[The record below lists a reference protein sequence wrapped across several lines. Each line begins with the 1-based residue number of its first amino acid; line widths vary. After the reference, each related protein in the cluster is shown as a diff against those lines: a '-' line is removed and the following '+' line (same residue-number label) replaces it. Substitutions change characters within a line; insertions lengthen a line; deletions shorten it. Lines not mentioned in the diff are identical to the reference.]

1 MAYVRVVI
9 SNVLC
14 NNLAVLC
21 FDTNVYNVIT
31 FVANH
36 VLPEILNVMRLI
48 SVVQTEKLVRA
59 LILK

>member
-48 SVVQTEKLVRA
+48 SVVA
-59 LILK
+59 N